1 MTPTGH
7 IIWIIA
13 MAIMTIVVL
22 TFGTL
27 AAAGIIG
34 GSSDDTSGS
43 EHRQPGEG
51 EDDSAAQPD
60 QALAARE
67 VRDVEPA
74 GHVRG

>member
-13 MAIMTIVVL
+13 MAFMTIVVL
-22 TFGTL
+22 TVGTL

-34 GSSDDTSGS
+34 RSSDDSSGA
-43 EHRQPGEG
+43 ETRQAGER
-51 EDDSAAQPD
+51 EEDSAAQQD
-60 QALAARE
+60 QARAARE
-67 VRDVEPA
+67 VGDVEPA